1 MQKKN
6 FLYMDYF
13 ATGEGRTVLLLY
25 VPDANEQGL
34 TIQAEK
40 KLNTNFYTQ
49 GFEFYNIEEIK
60 KLSENHPMKLF
71 MREETPLFY
80 KKICSKKN
88 KYNEPFEYYSHV
100 NLS

>member
-25 VPDANEQGL
+25 VPEANEQDL
-34 TIQAEK
+34 TIKAEE

-49 GFEFYNIEEIK
+49 GFEFYNIEDIK
-60 KLSENHPMKLF
+60 ELPETHPMKEF
-71 MREETPLFY
+71 MREETPLLY

-88 KYNEPFEYYSHV
+88 KHKKPFEYYSHV